1 MVRTTSTDRLK
12 ELRKEHRERQNQI
25 KMPKATKDSKTRKDE
40 IKKEYRQRERGKKR
54 FNQPLT
60 GFLETKYPEVYEEYK
75 KLYDWLDKNNPQ
87 VRNLSKT
94 STFKMWKKAV
104 QDQRASE
111 NTPANDNNND
121 STSENTPAND
131 NNNDR
136 ETTASEN
143 TSANDNNNDSTTETA
158 SENTPANDNNNYV
171 SIEELADIM
180 VNIEGQVDE
189 IMNEL
194 RQDADLR
201 QIMDEVETQTDE
213 GIDISPLDDIEFDI
227 QPFNFELEVENYP
240 W

>member
-40 IKKEYRQRERGKKR
+40 IKKEYRQREQGKKR

-75 KLYDWLDKNNPQ
+75 KLYDWLDENNPQ

-104 QDQRASE
+104 QDQRARE
-111 NTPANDNNND
+111 NTPANDN
-121 STSENTPAND
+121 

-143 TSANDNNNDSTTETA
+143 TPANDNNNNDRETTASENTPANDNNNDSTTETA
-158 SENTPANDNNNYV
+158 SENTPANDNNN
-171 SIEELADIM
+171 
-180 VNIEGQVDE
+180 
-189 IMNEL
+189 
-194 RQDADLR
+194 
-201 QIMDEVETQTDE
+201 
-213 GIDISPLDDIEFDI
+213 
-227 QPFNFELEVENYP
+227 
-240 W
+240 